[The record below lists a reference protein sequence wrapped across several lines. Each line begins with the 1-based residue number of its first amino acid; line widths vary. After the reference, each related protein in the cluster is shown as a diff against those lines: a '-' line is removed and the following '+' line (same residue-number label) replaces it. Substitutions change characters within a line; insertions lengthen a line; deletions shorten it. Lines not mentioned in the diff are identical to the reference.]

1 LIVSTVNT
9 KAEAIPM
16 QMFVNYASKRMLE
29 YAKSVGI
36 NIQFQLVQPSL
47 NNEFFIRYVGG
58 QKIPATPTRS
68 GDCSV
73 ILKVNP
79 NEQFVSSL
87 VESIRHSKKYGNYAS
102 SPIVSCLGS
111 REKESSRRSKNM
123 ERHNIKGKPAEDL
136 MNSMTS

>member
-36 NIQFQLVQPSL
+36 NIQFKLVQPSL

-79 NEQFVSSL
+79 NEHFVNSL

-102 SPIVSCLGS
+102 SPIISCLGS
-111 REKESSRRSKNM
+111 REKSLRVGQRIWSDT
-123 ERHNIKGKPAEDL
+123 I
-136 MNSMTS
+136 